1 MALLVRTVLLLV
13 ALLATSVRDASCSG
27 VTVTNVSLGTRD
39 SGTGNAPINF
49 DISWNN
55 SWRSTSNGA
64 PAPNNW
70 DAAWVFV
77 KFRKNGGDWKHASFN
92 NTGHTVPSGASLDV
106 GLADTGA
113 SFNIAT
119 NPGVGVFI
127 YRSSDG
133 TGTFSKSGFS
143 LSWKY
148 TQDGVGTGDTIDLR
162 VFAIEM
168 VYVPDGAFFAGDNG
182 TSTGALQQG
191 TSDTDPW
198 YIGSESSITTNN
210 NAGTGTGLAETA
222 AEYYVPGGSITIP
235 AAFPK
240 GYGKFYMMKG
250 ELSQSQW
257 ISFFNALTAT
267 QKSTR
272 DITSSSGKNSD
283 SLTNRNN
290 VSWGGTG
297 DATLP
302 DQGSGATYG
311 TVAMNFIGW
320 ADLTAY
326 LDWAGL
332 RPMSEFEFER
342 AARGPYRTVSGEYPW
357 GSTSITQAYT
367 ISNSGTASESAQSD
381 ANSVHG
387 DHASI
392 QGPMRVGAM
401 AYNHTT
407 RITSGAGYYGSLNLA
422 DNVQERCVTIATS
435 TGRSFE
441 ARYHGNGALDS
452 SGNPDVSTW
461 PGTGVTGAGVRGS
474 AWRWAATLGRTSDRA
489 NVSVL
494 PSARSAWGGGR
505 GVRSA
510 P

>member
-1 MALLVRTVLLLV
+1 MNVLVRALCLLVS
-13 ALLATSVRDASCSG
+13 LLALRVNSASCG
-27 VTVTNVSLGTRD
+27 EINVANVSLGTLD

-55 SWRSTSNGA
+55 SWRSTDPGA

-77 KFRKNGGDWKHASFN
+77 KFRKNGGDWQHASLN

-106 GLADTGA
+106 GLADTGS

-127 YRSSDG
+127 YRSADG
-133 TGTFSKSGFS
+133 IGAFSKTGFS

-162 VFAIEM
+162 IFAIEM
-168 VYVPDGAFFAGDNG
+168 VYVPDGGFFAGDNA

-191 TSDTDPW
+191 TADTDPW
-198 YIGSESSITTNN
+198 YIGSESAITTFNG
-210 NAGTGTGLAETA
+210 AGTGTGLAETA
-222 AEYYVPGGSITIP
+222 SEYYVPGGIITIP

-250 ELSQSQW
+250 EISQSQW
-257 ISFFNALTAT
+257 VSFFNTLTAT
-267 QKSTR
+267 QQSTR
-272 DITSSSGKNSD
+272 DITSVSGKNSD
-283 SLTNRNN
+283 NLTTRNN
-290 VSWGGTG
+290 VSWTGTG
-297 DATLP
+297 DASLP
-302 DQGSGATYG
+302 DRGSGATYG
-311 TVAMNFIGW
+311 SVAMNYISW
-320 ADLTAY
+320 VDLAAY
-326 LDWAGL
+326 LDWAAL

-342 AARGPYRTVSGEYPW
+342 SARGPYRAVSGEYPW
-357 GSTSITQAYT
+357 GSTSVTQAT
-367 ISNSGTASESAQSD
+367 SISNQGTLIESAQSA
-381 ANSVHG
+381 ANAVYG

-407 RITSGAGYYGSLNLA
+407 RITSAAGYYGNMNLA

-441 ARYHGNGALDS
+441 GRYHGNGTLDAA
-452 SGNPDVSTW
+452 GNPNVSTW
-461 PGTGVTGAGVRGS
+461 PGTAVTGAGIRGT
-474 AWRWAATLGRTSDRA
+474 AWKYAATLGRTSDRA

-494 PSARSAWGGGR
+494 PTARSAWGGGR